1 MKIGFTALMLAYVLS
16 QFYRAFLAVLTPVLG
31 PELGTT
37 ASDLSFASGVWF
49 IIFAAMQIPVGAAL
63 DRVGPRLTASVLLAF
78 GGGGGAVIFAMA
90 STPFHITLAMA
101 AFGIGASPVLMASYF
116 IFARVYPAAL
126 FSTLAGATIGIGSL
140 GNLAGSAPLAY
151 AVEAFGW
158 RESMWGLAIAAVLV
172 ALAIGMFVKDPA
184 RERSDGQTGSVFSIL
199 MDPRVLLIL
208 PLMLVAY
215 APVGALR
222 GLWAGPYFN
231 DVFGLNKDGIGTVTL
246 VMALAMTIGA
256 FLYGPAER
264 ALGSKKKV
272 VLIGNFVGAVLC
284 LMLWQMPD
292 NSVMVS
298 AAAFALIGLFG
309 LSFPAIM
316 AHGQMF
322 IPSHLKGRG
331 LTLLN
336 LFGIGGVGVA
346 QFVTSGMARRAGETA
361 SEPVFYA
368 GLFALFGFL
377 WLGGVV
383 IYAFSREP
391 VTP

>member
-1 MKIGFTALMLAYVLS
+1 MKIGFTALLLAYVLS

-37 ASDLSFASGVWF
+37 ASDLSFASGIWF
-49 IIFAAMQIPVGAAL
+49 IVFAAMQIPVGAAL
-63 DRVGPRLTASVLLAF
+63 DRVGPRLTAAILLAL
-78 GGGGGAVIFAMA
+78 GGGGGAIIFAMA
-90 STPFHITLAMA
+90 TTPLHITLAMA

-116 IFARVYPAAL
+116 IFARIYPAAL

-158 RESMWGLAIAAVLV
+158 RTSMWALAVAAVLV
-172 ALAIGMFVKDPA
+172 ALVIGLFVKDPE
-184 RERSDGQTGSVFSIL
+184 READTGQTGSVLSIL
-199 MDPRVLLIL
+199 KDPRILLIL

-231 DVFGLNKDGIGTVTL
+231 DVFGLDKDGIGTVTL
-246 VMALAMTIGA
+246 LMALAMTAGA

-264 ALGSKKKV
+264 LVGSKKKV
-272 VLIGNFVGAVLC
+272 VFLGNAVGAILC
-284 LMLWQMPD
+284 LVLWQMPG
-292 NSVMVS
+292 SSMMLS
-298 AAAFALIGLFG
+298 AAVFALIGLFG

-322 IPSHLKGRG
+322 IPPHLKGRG

-346 QFVTSGMARRAGETA
+346 QFVTSGMARRAGEAA
-361 SEPVFYA
+361 SEPAFYA

-377 WLGGVV
+377 WLAGVA
-383 IYAFSREP
+383 IYAFSSED
-391 VTP
+391 